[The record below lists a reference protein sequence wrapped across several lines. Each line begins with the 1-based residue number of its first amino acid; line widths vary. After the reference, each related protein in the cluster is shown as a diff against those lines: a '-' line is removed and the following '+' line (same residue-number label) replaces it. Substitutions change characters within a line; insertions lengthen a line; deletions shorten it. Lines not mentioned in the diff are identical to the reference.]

1 MRSRQRQPTAN
12 ELLQLAVAELDQS
25 IHQPNILNY
34 GEKDYREQLRFHK
47 SEFRGR
53 FISGGNRGG
62 KTDAEVVE
70 SIYWATN
77 THPYLK
83 RPASWGFWAYPA
95 KVCCCRCR

>member
-1 MRSRQRQPTAN
+1 MPAKQRQPSAA

-34 GEKDYREQLRFHK
+34 GEKDYPEQLRFHK
-47 SEFRGR
+47 SNQRGR

-70 SIYWATN
+70 SVWWATIAIHFLN
-77 THPYLK
+77 ARLHGGLDL
-83 RPASWGFWAYPA
+83 SSLGLLL
-95 KVCCCRCR
+95 